1 MTLGGEN
8 QRYATIRKDL
18 SLLNPRPNMI
28 DYVRT
33 KATFDWSLA
42 RSLLEGL
49 PTEKA

>member
-1 MTLGGEN
+1 MTLGGEK

-33 KATFDWSLA
+33 KASAIPSFFTQSRRFD
-42 RSLLEGL
+42 
-49 PTEKA
+49 